1 MVRGN
6 NVSVDGHISS
16 SSPVV
21 HLVLMC
27 SMESV
32 QCWHKCVK
40 CFSTKYEKSIVS
52 LDEKIIEDH
61 NTFQLRITQKWD
73 SDQLHWHQN
82 LVFHVPSRDPMLRKF
97 KMWPSVCQYDRKW
110 LNVDSTPWPCI
121 CCLRGF
127 LLVLAE
133 LGGLGC
139 AVLLLQVHQSHS
151 LARKRNCRA
160 FKRRR
165 TSRCGCM
172 GATHREEQQNCVME
186 EAA

>member
-1 MVRGN
+1 MFRSPPDQILKSCLFEVTLVQFMVRGN

-61 NTFQLRITQKWD
+61 NTFQLRITQK
-73 SDQLHWHQN
+73 
-82 LVFHVPSRDPMLRKF
+82 
-97 KMWPSVCQYDRKW
+97 
-110 LNVDSTPWPCI
+110 
-121 CCLRGF
+121 
-127 LLVLAE
+127 
-133 LGGLGC
+133 
-139 AVLLLQVHQSHS
+139 
-151 LARKRNCRA
+151 
-160 FKRRR
+160 
-165 TSRCGCM
+165 
-172 GATHREEQQNCVME
+172 
-186 EAA
+186 